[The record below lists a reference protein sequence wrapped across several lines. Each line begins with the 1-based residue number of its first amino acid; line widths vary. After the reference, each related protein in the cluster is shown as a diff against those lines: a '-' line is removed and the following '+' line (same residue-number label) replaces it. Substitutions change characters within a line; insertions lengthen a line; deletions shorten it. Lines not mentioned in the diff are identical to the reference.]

1 MRPAGFDVSLYAAT
15 TYAHTLQIP
24 CQTIIALE
32 KKKYSWNSLD
42 LDDKYDIMAA

>member
-15 TYAHTLQIP
+15 TYDTLQIP

-42 LDDKYDIMAA
+42 LDDKYGILVE